1 MMRILGYALAF
12 AAGGYIAGVLLGIGL
27 VNAFSQNRHDKS
39 MEAGMTGFFFAG
51 PAVAVLAFLG
61 SIVYQ
66 LIARRGH

>member
-1 MMRILGYALAF
+1 MLRMIGYAFLA
-12 AAGGYIAGVLLGIGL
+12 ALAGYVVGLFLGIGL

-66 LIARRGH
+66 LLTRRGH

>member
-12 AAGGYIAGVLLGIGL
+12 AGGGYIAGVLLGIGL
-27 VNAFSQNRHDKS
+27 VSALSQNRHDKS

-51 PAVAVLAFLG
+51 PALAVLAFLV

-66 LIARRGH
+66 LVSRRGR

>member
-1 MMRILGYALAF
+1 MLRILGYAFLA
-12 AAGGYIAGVLLGIGL
+12 ALAGYVVGLVLGIGL

-66 LIARRGH
+66 LLTRRGH